1 MECDS
6 FNGFLQRKLREQ
18 YVYGDEGSGIF
29 QPVLMKG
36 PDIRHGCGI
45 VMICWGRVES
55 PLMPKPPF
63 IQPREVLL
71 PMPTPIKLWIL
82 MYCFL
87 MPIKG
92 LLFSKMVLTFTLSE
106 QPYALAFE
114 KPRSQYELNHH
125 LIVYSYSFI
134 VRNISVLPTASMCV
148 ALCIHLCMNHSL
160 SDLAK
165 SCKVKMRGVTLV

>member
-1 MECDS
+1 MWHCND
-6 FNGFLQRKLREQ
+6 L
-18 YVYGDEGSGIF
+18 GSSRIPFDAKTSLHTAQGSLTANAYTN
-29 QPVLMKG
+29 Q
-36 PDIRHGCGI
+36 I
-45 VMICWGRVES
+45 VD
-55 PLMPKPPF
+55 
-63 IQPREVLL
+63 
-71 PMPTPIKLWIL
+71 L
-82 MYCFL
+82 MYCIL

-165 SCKVKMRGVTLV
+165 SCKMKIRGVTLV

>member
-1 MECDS
+1 MWHCND
-6 FNGFLQRKLREQ
+6 L
-18 YVYGDEGSGIF
+18 GSSRIPFDAKTSLHTAQGSLTANAYTN
-29 QPVLMKG
+29 Q
-36 PDIRHGCGI
+36 I
-45 VMICWGRVES
+45 VD
-55 PLMPKPPF
+55 PY
-63 IQPREVLL
+63 VLL
-71 PMPTPIKLWIL
+71 FNANQGIT
-82 MYCFL
+82 FQQD
-87 MPIKG
+87 
-92 LLFSKMVLTFTLSE
+92 VLTFTLSE

>member
-1 MECDS
+1 MCRFEDFSCTTPFLSPWKIYSRSKKSLYIDFTS
-6 FNGFLQRKLREQ
+6 LPFNANQ
-18 YVYGDEGSGIF
+18 GITF
-29 QPVLMKG
+29 QQ
-36 PDIRHGCGI
+36 D
-45 VMICWGRVES
+45 
-55 PLMPKPPF
+55 
-63 IQPREVLL
+63 
-71 PMPTPIKLWIL
+71 
-82 MYCFL
+82 
-87 MPIKG
+87 
-92 LLFSKMVLTFTLSE
+92 VLTFTLSE

-134 VRNISVLPTASMCV
+134 VRNISVLPTTSMCV

>member
-1 MECDS
+1 MWHCND
-6 FNGFLQRKLREQ
+6 L
-18 YVYGDEGSGIF
+18 GSSRI
-29 QPVLMKG
+29 
-36 PDIRHGCGI
+36 
-45 VMICWGRVES
+45 
-55 PLMPKPPF
+55 PF
-63 IQPREVLL
+63 DAKTALYTAQGSLTANAYTNQVVDPY
-71 PMPTPIKLWIL
+71 

-134 VRNISVLPTASMCV
+134 VRNISVLPTA
-148 ALCIHLCMNHSL
+148 
-160 SDLAK
+160 
-165 SCKVKMRGVTLV
+165 

>member
-1 MECDS
+1 MWHCNDLGS
-6 FNGFLQRKLREQ
+6 SRIPFDAKTSLHTAQGNLAAN
-18 YVYGDEGSGIF
+18 VYTN
-29 QPVLMKG
+29 Q
-36 PDIRHGCGI
+36 I
-45 VMICWGRVES
+45 VDV
-55 PLMPKPPF
+55 
-63 IQPREVLL
+63 
-71 PMPTPIKLWIL
+71 

-165 SCKVKMRGVTLV
+165 SCKVKMRGRP

>member
-1 MECDS
+1 
-6 FNGFLQRKLREQ
+6 
-18 YVYGDEGSGIF
+18 
-29 QPVLMKG
+29 
-36 PDIRHGCGI
+36 
-45 VMICWGRVES
+45 MIWVRVES
-55 PLMPKPPF
+55 PLMLNPPS
-63 IQPREVLL
+63 IQSRAVLL
-71 PMPTPIKLWIL
+71 PMPTSIKLWIL
-82 MYCFL
+82 MYRFFL

-148 ALCIHLCMNHSL
+148 PLCNDCKNHSL
-160 SDLAK
+160 SDLTNR
-165 SCKVKMRGVTLV
+165 VK

>member
-1 MECDS
+1 MWHCND
-6 FNGFLQRKLREQ
+6 L
-18 YVYGDEGSGIF
+18 GSSRIPFDAKTSLHTAQGSLTANAYTN
-29 QPVLMKG
+29 Q
-36 PDIRHGCGI
+36 I
-45 VMICWGRVES
+45 VD
-55 PLMPKPPF
+55 PY
-63 IQPREVLL
+63 VLL
-71 PMPTPIKLWIL
+71 FNANQGIT
-82 MYCFL
+82 FQQD
-87 MPIKG
+87 
-92 LLFSKMVLTFTLSE
+92 VLTFTLSE

-114 KPRSQYELNHH
+114 KPRSQYEFNHH